1 MVWLR
6 WQIPNSLNMIFGFD
20 PKIVFIEEH
29 LLGKVHLL
37 NKSLYLGLVSV
48 VVHRGYPKK
57 KKGANFTPKNED

>member
-1 MVWLR
+1 MVWLG

-29 LLGKVHLL
+29 FLGEVHPL

-48 VVHRGYPKK
+48 VVHRGYPKQK
-57 KKGANFTPKNED
+57 KRGKFYPKK